1 MRGQDNKVANLDM
14 SRSSAQE
21 SDASKEADAGLLT
34 TKLSRSTSVLLRH
47 YSTDPEGD
55 VMGQFVNMDDVN
67 GSTFWIFGENNAC
80 RCAAARL
87 EKSKGFN
94 NIILL
99 LICISTVNLA
109 IETPLDKPG
118 VMKLRVL

>member
-1 MRGQDNKVANLDM
+1 LEL

-34 TKLSRSTSVLLRH
+34 TKLARSTSVLLRH

-55 VMGQFVNMDDVN
+55 VMGQFVNMDDVT
-67 GSTFWIFGENNAC
+67 GTVFWIFGPNNGC
-80 RCAAARL
+80 RGAAARL

-118 VMKLRVL
+118 SMKLRVL